1 MSSDS
6 KYNDLKS
13 RSISALVMAL
23 IAGGSLWAGGNT
35 FLVVLLAVA
44 FCIMWEICGLSP
56 SDSGLR
62 IAVSFIFMVSLGA
75 AFWTNQALSLG
86 IFAASIV
93 GYIILLRPK
102 DPVLRIGLAL
112 LSYGGLLTLA
122 WLRTE
127 IGIIPTIWVICCVI
141 ASDIGGYF
149 AGRTFGGPKLWP
161 AVSPKKTWS
170 GTIGGWVLAVVVT
183 IIFAL
188 MGDIINLGHAIG
200 AVLIAIFAQ
209 AGDLAESALKRR
221 AGVKDSSNLIPGHGG
236 FLDRFDGMLG
246 AFFLIFLLSIFGL
259 QGLLF

>member
-1 MSSDS
+1 M
-6 KYNDLKS
+6 
-13 RSISALVMAL
+13 LVVAVV
-23 IAGGSLWAGGNT
+23 SLWAGGNV
-35 FLVVLLAVA
+35 FLVVLLGIA
-44 FCIMWEICGLSP
+44 FCIMWEIAGLSP
-56 SDSGLR
+56 SDSGYR
-62 IAVSFIFMVSLGA
+62 IAISFIFTIALVAAYWISWPVSLGILA
-75 AFWTNQALSLG
+75 TSMA
-86 IFAASIV
+86 
-93 GYIILLRPK
+93 GYLLLLRPK
-102 DPVLRIGLAL
+102 DPILRIGLAL
-112 LSYGGLLTLA
+112 LSFGALITLA
-122 WLRTE
+122 SLRTDV
-127 IGIIPTIWVICCVI
+127 GLVQTMWVISCVI

-170 GTIGGWVLAVVVT
+170 GTVGGWVLAVLVT
-183 IIFAL
+183 ILFTLFSDRIAF
-188 MGDIINLGHAIG
+188 GHAFG

>member
-1 MSSDS
+1 MNSAS
-6 KYNDLKS
+6 KYTDLKT
-13 RSISALVMAL
+13 RSISALVML
-23 IAGGSLWAGGNT
+23 VIAGVSLWAGGNV
-35 FLVVLLAVA
+35 FLIVLLGVA
-44 FCIMWEICGLSP
+44 FCIMWEIAGLSP
-56 SDSGLR
+56 CDSGYR
-62 IAVSFIFMVSLGA
+62 IAISFVFMVSLA
-75 AFWTNQALSLG
+75 AAYWLSWPISLG
-86 IFAASIV
+86 IFVASMF
-93 GYIILLRPK
+93 GYLVLLRPK
-102 DPVLRIGLAL
+102 DTLLRVNLAL
-112 LSYGGLLTLA
+112 LSFGGLITLA
-122 WLRTE
+122 SLRTE
-127 IGIIPTIWVICCVI
+127 VGITQTLWVIFCVI

-183 IIFAL
+183 VIFATFTDVI
-188 MGDIINLGHAIG
+188 MFAHIWG

-246 AFFLIFLLSIFGL
+246 AFFLIFILSIFGL